1 MAKKSKNSSWKSLN
15 IIFFIAVLVILL
27 STFILWRIDNPRTE
41 VIRSKIIDILLP
53 VFWPITYPVK
63 VSSDILR
70 NFETYSSL
78 TRKNKELRRDN
89 SKNTRASKE
98 LKPSGEAFDNEPVN
112 QEAYLLGTP

>member
-15 IIFFIAVLVILL
+15 IIFFIAVLVLLL

-78 TRKNKELRRDN
+78 TRKNKELRRDLQEMMGW
-89 SKNTRASKE
+89 KE
-98 LKPSGEAFDNEPVN
+98 KAIQLEQKMHN
-112 QEAYLLGTP
+112 